1 MFSNPKILIINN
13 GLAGGGIE
21 RASVSLAN
29 YWAEKGIDV
38 TVLALYQSEH
48 FYTLNPKIKFIEPG
62 FGRSKNYLV
71 VYVIKMMLFARKYIK
86 QIQPDTILAFSE
98 WTNPYMVVANMGL
111 LYRLFLTDR
120 MNPLARLP
128 YLSELLRRKY
138 YKKATGIIAQSSFAK
153 DILFEKT
160 KAKNIKVIHNP
171 VNIINKVDCAPKKRI
186 VTVGR
191 LSPEKGHRFLI
202 EAFADLKNNEWELS
216 IVGDGKKMENL
227 KKLATELKVDK
238 RVVFHGHLKDFSFQ
252 LSEAQIFVLPSL
264 KEGFPNALL
273 EAMSVSMA
281 CITTDFFQGNN
292 EIIEN
297 GVNGLIVK
305 PGDAKELTHAME
317 LLINDE
323 SLRNKLSKNAFKVH
337 EEYSF
342 DKIANQYLNFI
353 LKEYV

>member
-1 MFSNPKILIINN
+1 MNNPKILIINN

-29 YWAEKGIDV
+29 YWAEKEIDV

-48 FYTLNPKIKFIEPG
+48 FYTLHTKIKFLEPG
-62 FGRSKNYLV
+62 FSRKNLNQFF
-71 VYVIKMMLFARKYIK
+71 YVIKMILFARKHIK
-86 QIQPDTILAFSE
+86 QIQPDAILAFSE
-98 WTNPYMVVANMGL
+98 WTNPYMIFANMGL
-111 LYRLFLTDR
+111 PYPLFLSDR

-128 YLSELLRRKY
+128 YFSELLRRKL
-138 YKKATGIIAQSSFAK
+138 YKKATGIIAQSNFAK
-153 DILFEKT
+153 NILFAKT
-160 KAKNIKVIHNP
+160 KTKNIKVIHNP
-171 VNIINKVDCAPKKRI
+171 VNIINKVECIKKKRI

-202 EAFADLKNNEWELS
+202 EAFADLKTNEWELS
-216 IVGDGKKMENL
+216 IVGDGKELENL
-227 KKLATELKVDK
+227 KELSKELNVEK
-238 RVVFHGHLKDFSFQ
+238 RVIFHGHLKDFAFQ
-252 LSEAQIFVLPSL
+252 LSEAAIFVLPSL

-273 EAMSVSMA
+273 EAMSVPLA
-281 CITTDFFQGNN
+281 CITTDFFQGKN

-305 PGDAKELTHAME
+305 PQDAKEMTHAME

-323 SLRNKLSKNAFKVH
+323 SLRCKLSKNAFKVR

-342 DKIANQYLNFI
+342 DKIAKQYLNFI
-353 LKEYV
+353 LPQNA